1 MKPKN
6 GRLTPILICLML
18 TFGVP
23 LTACSPKAPQPVVIA
38 PPSILLRPVSEP
50 PLDPDVLTSL
60 KEGDTR
66 RAAVG
71 YAKYVLDVR
80 TAIDGANAQLW
91 AIENFYEGLGDLND
105 GK

>member
-6 GRLTPILICLML
+6 GLLMPLLICLTL
-18 TFGVP
+18 TSGG
-23 LTACSPKAPQPVVIA
+23 LSTACSPKAPQPVVIA

-50 PLDPDVLTSL
+50 PLDPDVLEAL

-71 YAKYVLDVR
+71 YARYVFDVR
-80 TAIDGANAQLW
+80 AAIDGANAQLE
-91 AIENFYEGLGDLND
+91 AIENFYEGLND
-105 GK
+105 VHNAK